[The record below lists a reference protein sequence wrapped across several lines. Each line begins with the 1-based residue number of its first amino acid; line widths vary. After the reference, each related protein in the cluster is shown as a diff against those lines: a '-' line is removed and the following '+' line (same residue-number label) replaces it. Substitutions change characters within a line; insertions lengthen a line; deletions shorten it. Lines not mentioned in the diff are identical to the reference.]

1 MAACDRPQVG
11 GYSSGLFAPRLNS
24 RDFRELWRQLISG
37 KRLNGHLDEAHER
50 TTKIGF
56 GFTAPIDNHADR
68 QGDTAMCADDVDC
81 LLHAS
86 AARDDIFH
94 NDEFFGRRNVKT
106 APQDELAF
114 VFFDKD
120 MAFA

>member
-1 MAACDRPQVG
+1 MG
-11 GYSSGLFAPRLNS
+11 
-24 RDFRELWRQLISG
+24 REIVSG
-37 KRLNGHLDEAHER
+37 KRFNGHLDEAHER

-68 QGDTAMCADDVDC
+68 KDDTAVCADDVDC
-81 LLHAS
+81 FLHAS
-86 AARDDIFH
+86 AARHDIFDD
-94 NDEFFGRRNVKT
+94 NEFFAPRNLKT

-120 MAFA
+120 MTFT